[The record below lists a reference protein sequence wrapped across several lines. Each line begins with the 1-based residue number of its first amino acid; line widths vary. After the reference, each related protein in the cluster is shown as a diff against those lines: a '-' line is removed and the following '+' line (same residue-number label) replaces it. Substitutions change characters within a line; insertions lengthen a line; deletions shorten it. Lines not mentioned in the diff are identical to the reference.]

1 MKLDRTDAGSLAAVV
16 CSALAAMGVTGLV
29 AARASLDVDPIE
41 RAERAE
47 RVERVERVRASGEQ
61 AEPDPKPRD
70 EPAAAVS
77 SSLEPLLF
85 VDGVRMMGDRDVVLS
100 GIDPDDIDR
109 VEVIKGETA
118 LERFGEEAS
127 AGVIEIFLKE
137 IDSARPGG

>member
-1 MKLDRTDAGSLAAVV
+1 MKVDRTDAGSLAAVV
-16 CSALAAMGVTGLV
+16 CSALAAVGVTGLV

-41 RAERAE
+41 R
-47 RVERVERVRASGEQ
+47 VERVERVRASGEQ
-61 AEPDPKPRD
+61 AGPDSKPRD

-77 SSLEPLLF
+77 SSPEPLLF
-85 VDGVRMMGDRDVVLS
+85 VDGVRMEGDRDVVLS

-109 VEVIKGETA
+109 VEVIKGEAA

>member
-29 AARASLDVDPIE
+29 AARASLDVDPI
-41 RAERAE
+41 ERAE

>member
-29 AARASLDVDPIE
+29 AARASLDIDPIE
-41 RAERAE
+41 RA
-47 RVERVERVRASGEQ
+47 ERVERVRASGEQ

>member
-29 AARASLDVDPIE
+29 AARASLHVDPI
-41 RAERAE
+41 E

>member
-29 AARASLDVDPIE
+29 AARASLDVDPI
-41 RAERAE
+41 E

>member
-16 CSALAAMGVTGLV
+16 CGALAAVGVTGLV

-41 RAERAE
+41 R
-47 RVERVERVRASGEQ
+47 VERVRASGEQ
-61 AEPDPKPRD
+61 AEPDSKPRD

-77 SSLEPLLF
+77 SSPEPLLF
-85 VDGVRMMGDRDVVLS
+85 VDGVRMEGDRDVVLS

-109 VEVIKGETA
+109 VEVIKGEAA

>member
-16 CSALAAMGVTGLV
+16 CSALAAMGVTGQV
-29 AARASLDVDPIE
+29 AARASLDVDPI
-41 RAERAE
+41 ERAE

>member
-29 AARASLDVDPIE
+29 AARASLDVDPI
-41 RAERAE
+41 E

-100 GIDPDDIDR
+100 GIGPDDIDR

>member
-29 AARASLDVDPIE
+29 AARASLDVDPI
-41 RAERAE
+41 E

-118 LERFGEEAS
+118 VERFGEEAS

>member
-41 RAERAE
+41 RAERA
-47 RVERVERVRASGEQ
+47 ERVERVRASGEQ

-118 LERFGEEAS
+118 VERFGEEAS

>member
-1 MKLDRTDAGSLAAVV
+1 
-16 CSALAAMGVTGLV
+16 
-29 AARASLDVDPIE
+29 
-41 RAERAE
+41 
-47 RVERVERVRASGEQ
+47 
-61 AEPDPKPRD
+61 
-70 EPAAAVS
+70 
-77 SSLEPLLF
+77 
-85 VDGVRMMGDRDVVLS
+85 MMGDRDVVLS

>member
-29 AARASLDVDPIE
+29 AARASLDVDPI
-41 RAERAE
+41 
-47 RVERVERVRASGEQ
+47 ERVERVRASGEQ